1 MKLKLLAD
9 THLAKFLCKEDIG
22 FANPRR
28 YVSVALS
35 VSMIP
40 TNMAAKAVGRHIP
53 QLNKMYRAATTK
65 PMKGFASQP
74 KQQHLFTVSLIFHKL
89 LGWSTLCSEPLRW
102 HCRLET
108 HREMSSRMK
117 RCRINQSIL
126 KPTEKPHFNV
136 FFVFFKYPCSA
147 YVFLCCAVFVC
158 ITLDCKPHTLMW
170 KKTWLQGHCAVVL
183 DHLEAPY
190 WRCVPPSPSQREKNK
205 TCGLHIRHQPF
216 CAKWKQS
223 ISEHAVLGWFLQKE
237 VAENHLHTLTRT
249 PAFTERKSL
258 LTIRLCI
265 CWQ

>member
-136 FFVFFKYPCSA
+136 LFFLNTPVVHLCSCA
-147 YVFLCCAVFVC
+147 VLFLCLLHWTANPIHLCEKRSGYKV
-158 ITLDCKPHTLMW
+158 T
-170 KKTWLQGHCAVVL
+170 VL
-183 DHLEAPY
+183 L
-190 WRCVPPSPSQREKNK
+190 S
-205 TCGLHIRHQPF
+205 
-216 CAKWKQS
+216 
-223 ISEHAVLGWFLQKE
+223 
-237 VAENHLHTLTRT
+237 
-249 PAFTERKSL
+249 
-258 LTIRLCI
+258 
-265 CWQ
+265 

>member
-1 MKLKLLAD
+1 
-9 THLAKFLCKEDIG
+9 
-22 FANPRR
+22 
-28 YVSVALS
+28 
-35 VSMIP
+35 MIP

-108 HREMSSRMK
+108 YREMSSRMK

-126 KPTEKPHFNV
+126 KPTDKPHFNV
-136 FFVFFKYPCSA
+136 VVFEKYPYSA
-147 YVFLCCAVFVC
+147 CICVSVPCCFSVCTHYTGLQTPYTYV
-158 ITLDCKPHTLMW
+158 
-170 KKTWLQGHCAVVL
+170 KKEVATRLLWSCL
-183 DHLEAPY
+183 
-190 WRCVPPSPSQREKNK
+190 RSPWGSLLKLRASVSLTERKKNK

-237 VAENHLHTLTRT
+237 VAENHLHTLTCT